1 MLPND
6 GNYMLYRLTW
16 NAERNKYDKK
26 PCRLDGSPLSQGEPI
41 PTARRE
47 AITPPPGTALG
58 YWLTEA
64 AQLFFIDLDGCVD
77 VATGTLD
84 ADSARIAAP
93 FVNAGCFFEASSSG
107 RGAHIIGSYTGVL
120 PAHCNRRPTVH
131 NYEFYTRDRGIALN
145 PAGGVGNSTID
156 ATGLL
161 LAMLPEVFPP
171 RATPQLALPVGM
183 RRPEWRGPEDDD
195 ELIQRALAAPG
206 SVAARMGGKTS
217 FADLWHGRVQQNSES
232 DLALASHLAFWTG
245 CDVERIERLM
255 RRSGLVREKWNEHR
269 TYLRDITINHA
280 CATTANVYQEPE
292 RRDTIA
298 VATGGGSDVDWFA
311 VAERAIND
319 INHAGTLQVL
329 LNDVLPTLPALSLP
343 PVHAQRVATALNKR
357 LELFDAKMP
366 IGQVR
371 QIITPPTTGAI
382 TADTPP
388 EWFAP
393 FCYVRRTE
401 TYYNTITGT
410 HFTTDNFRT
419 EFSRFMPV
427 KSGNEGARADPV
439 QWARERWN
447 VVTVDDT
454 MYRPDCATYFDWS
467 NKQYANEYLPSSL
480 PAPVEPSAHCL
491 MCIQAFQNHL
501 YLMCNS
507 RDDLYTALLH
517 WLAYNVQQPGR
528 KIRWSP
534 IIKGVPG
541 DGKSI
546 VSDLM
551 RAALG
556 IRNVKMTS
564 ISSLSNSGGFT
575 DWATGAAVN
584 FIEEI
589 QLTGKE
595 RYKLFNAM
603 KTYIAD
609 NFIDLNRKGRAASV
623 ESLYNVTNHWA
634 NTNYGDALP
643 IDDSDRR
650 WCVVFTP
657 YSTIAEAAAA
667 KGLPDAESLVVHFKM
682 LGDSMR
688 AEPGAWRAW
697 LMGIDTSSFKPD
709 GRAPDT
715 GEKLS
720 MKLMSQ
726 DMLDQA
732 VIDVLEQGGIG
743 ITKDVFCSKSVMGM
757 VELRVGEKPAT
768 RTWNTLLTRL
778 GYQQHDKMVWFSNTS
793 NRVWT
798 KKPMTMEKIKEILE
812 NTSKYSST
820 PTK

>member
-1 MLPND
+1 MLPD
-6 GNYMLYRLTW
+6 DSNYMLYRLTW
-16 NAERNKYDKK
+16 NPERNKFDKK
-26 PCRLDGSPLSQGEPI
+26 PCRLDGSSLAAGESI
-41 PTARRE
+41 PTAARA
-47 AITPPPGTALG
+47 AIAVPDGCALG
-58 YWLTEA
+58 YWLTDSA
-64 AQLFFIDLDGCVD
+64 RLFFIDLDECVD
-77 VATGTLD
+77 PATGQLTPD
-84 ADSARIAAP
+84 AAQLAAP
-93 FVNAGCFFEASSSG
+93 FVTAGCFFEASSSG
-107 RGAHIIGSYTGVL
+107 RGAHIVGSYTGAL
-120 PAHCNRRPTVH
+120 PQHSNKRPTAH
-131 NYEFYTRDRGIALN
+131 RYEFYTRDRGIALN
-145 PAGGVGNSTID
+145 MDRAVGNSAVD
-156 ATGLL
+156 ATGSVLT
-161 LAMLPEVFPP
+161 AISQWFPP
-171 RATPQLALPVGM
+171 RAAIQLSLPVGE
-183 RRPEWRGPEDDD
+183 RRPEWRGPEDDE
-195 ELIQRALAAPG
+195 ELIRRALTATG
-206 SVAARMGGKTS
+206 SAAARLSGKAT
-217 FADLWHGRVQQNSES
+217 FADLWNGNVEKNNES
-232 DLALASHLAFWTG
+232 DMALASHLAFWTG

-255 RRSGLVREKWNEHR
+255 LRSGLVREKWTNHR
-269 TYLRDITINHA
+269 TYLRDITIAHA

-292 RRDTIA
+292 RKDTLVAAVGSPDSETDYYKLADETIA
-298 VATGGGSDVDWFA
+298 
-311 VAERAIND
+311 AIN
-319 INHAGTLQVL
+319 NAGTFRELMEV
-329 LNDVLPTLPALSLP
+329 VVPTIPTNSFPTAHVERVAQALS
-343 PVHAQRVATALNKR
+343 KR
-357 LELFDAKMP
+357 LELFDAKLP
-366 IGQVR
+366 IGQIR
-371 QIITPPTTGAI
+371 QLVKPPVASGTLVSNDTPPT
-382 TADTPP
+382 
-388 EWFAP
+388 WFAP

-401 TYYNTITGT
+401 TYYNILTGT

-419 EFSRFMPV
+419 EFSRYMPMTQTG
-427 KSGNEGARADPV
+427 KREDPV

-454 MYRPDCATYFDWS
+454 MYRPDCENYFEWGG
-467 NKQYANEYLPSSL
+467 KHYANEYLPTSL
-480 PAPVEPSAHCL
+480 PALAEPTPHCA
-491 MCIQAFQNHL
+491 MCIEAFQNHL
-501 YLMCNS
+501 YLMCNF
-507 RDDLYTALLH
+507 RDDIYKLLLQWIAH
-517 WLAYNVQQPGR
+517 NAQHPGR

-564 ISSLSNSGGFT
+564 ISNLSNSGGFT

-643 IDDSDRR
+643 IDDGDRR

-667 KGLPDAESLVVHFKM
+667 KGLPSTDSLVAHFKM
-682 LGDSMR
+682 LGTSMR

-697 LMGIDTSSFKPD
+697 LMGVDTSSFDPD

-715 GEKLS
+715 NEKLS

-732 VIDVLEQGGIG
+732 VLDVLEQGGVG
-743 ITKDVFCSKSVMGM
+743 ITKDAFCSKSVMGM

-778 GYQQHDKMVWFSNTS
+778 GYQQHEKMVWFGNTS
-793 NRVWT
+793 HRVWT
-798 KKPMTMEKIKEILE
+798 KKPLDTEKIREILE
-812 NTSKYSST
+812 KSST
-820 PTK
+820 PIK